1 MLNIIPDLGQFSLGE
16 PGGPVS
22 LKLQGKPG
30 KPAKATPKLPAVKK
44 TAHRVSTSAPVKAAS
59 ANPYNYGPSGPMFT
73 GGPSGPMFTGG
84 PSGPA
89 FMGGPSGPM
98 I

>member
-1 MLNIIPDLGQFSLGE
+1 MMNIIPDLEQFSLGE

-30 KPAKATPKLPAVKK
+30 KPAKATPKLLAVKK

-59 ANPYNYGPSGPMFT
+59 ANPYNYGPSGPAFI

-89 FMGGPSGPM
+89 FGEGPSGPM